1 MIDLTMGED
10 PYYYEDPERFIEL
23 VQIVKEELK
32 LPIMIS
38 PGVMDNATLLK
49 AREKGANFFALYQ
62 ETYDTELYLKLRVG
76 QSFDGRVQCPPFR
89 KGAGIL
95 HRRRDSHGSRERYN
109 INYSILKRNENKRP

>member
-10 PYYYEDPERFIEL
+10 PYYYEDPERFVEL
-23 VQIVKEELK
+23 VQIVKEELR

-62 ETYDTELYLKLRVG
+62 ETYDTELYLKTQGWTVIRWKG
-76 QSFDGRVQCPPFR
+76 QCPPFR

-95 HRRRDSHGSRERYN
+95 HRRRDSHGSRKRYN
-109 INYSILKRNENKRP
+109 INHFILKRNENKRP